1 MLRLKAATPGLPA
14 SRLAELMRL
23 ERTRDAQGAE
33 ARRELGTLKGYA
45 DESAGVY
52 DEMAQETRDVD
63 SYKVPERK
71 GPSKGQQLFGIGLG
85 LLGAATGH
93 RDPASLTGQAIGGA
107 KERAD
112 QEYADE
118 MAALDRRI
126 ATNKEAKMAK
136 IAALQ
141 ARLGGI
147 GQRADVAK
155 LGLGLASDEA
165 TRAGGDAMR
174 LQGDIQQQENW
185 ERQFA
190 NANNQWRQE
199 FGAQESAQR
208 FHELPEAAKALQ
220 NVPYL
225 IQSGMSPE
233 DANRAVFSEWII
245 GNAQAKWM
253 PQTLEQQFGMTKI
266 AADSATE
273 ELSQLKTKGRYLEPM
288 LKQESAASALSMAN
302 TRQIMSERAEQIK
315 SPEKPI
321 ESRKRLMAVPARM
334 VPKK

>member
-1 MLRLKAATPGLPA
+1 
-14 SRLAELMRL
+14 
-23 ERTRDAQGAE
+23 
-33 ARRELGTLKGYA
+33 
-45 DESAGVY
+45 
-52 DEMAQETRDVD
+52 
-63 SYKVPERK
+63 
-71 GPSKGQQLFGIGLG
+71 
-85 LLGAATGH
+85 
-93 RDPASLTGQAIGGA
+93 
-107 KERAD
+107 
-112 QEYADE
+112 
-118 MAALDRRI
+118 
-126 ATNKEAKMAK
+126 
-136 IAALQ
+136 
-141 ARLGGI
+141 
-147 GQRADVAK
+147 
-155 LGLGLASDEA
+155 
-165 TRAGGDAMR
+165 MR

-288 LKQESAASALSMAN
+288 LKQESAAQALSMAN

-315 SPEKPI
+315 AIKDGRVSGDLTELGKLQLQDALGQVKGYEELI
-321 ESRKRLMAVPARM
+321 TKYNEDWTVNSRKNDDASQKAAESARQMVALYQQQRNKAKAAVKALAPGFYGQ
-334 VPKK
+334 